1 MEGVGSASRLPDVS
15 PIFGLLPV
23 TPAQLT
29 SKPAHSAE
37 TFAGL
42 LEAIRESVIYTDLEG
57 RIGYWNEGATRI
69 FGYSAEEALGR
80 TPALLYP
87 DENPERLAADL
98 QEVMKGRDYSGE
110 WLGRRK
116 DGSEVWVDITTT
128 LVRDSRGAPTGF
140 LGIAKDITE
149 RKRAEQELERARAE
163 LRLIADAAPAYIAR
177 CDAER
182 RYRFVNRAYA
192 ARFGLTPQQVVGRH
206 IWEVVGREA
215 YESLREYIDQ
225 VLAGNPA
232 EFEVDVPYEEL
243 GRHYMHCAYAPERA
257 ADGSVVGLIAVITD
271 VTAQRVAELQLRRL
285 DRLETVGRLAGG
297 VAHEAN
303 NQMTVILGMVAFALR
318 DDGLSPPVRRD
329 LIHIQQA
336 AERTAAVS
344 RQLLT
349 FSRRQIT
356 RPRVLDLNAVVGGF
370 EPVLRRTLADEV
382 TLELKLADGLGPI
395 RVDQGQLEQ
404 LLLNL
409 VLNSR
414 DAMPEG
420 GLIEIATRDAWLEQD
435 FGRDRGIEVV
445 PGQYARLQV
454 RDTGHGMD
462 RRTLNHMFEP
472 FFTTKEVGRGTGLGL
487 ASVYG
492 IVKQHDGYVFV
503 DSAPGQ
509 GTTFDVYLPATDGR
523 AEGRRDGEAE
533 RQ

>member
-1 MEGVGSASRLPDVS
+1 M
-15 PIFGLLPV
+15 
-23 TPAQLT
+23 
-29 SKPAHSAE
+29 
-37 TFAGL
+37 
-42 LEAIRESVIYTDLEG
+42 
-57 RIGYWNEGATRI
+57 
-69 FGYSAEEALGR
+69 LGQ

-87 DENPERLAADL
+87 NENPERLAADL

-116 DGSEVWVDITTT
+116 DGSDVWVDITTT
-128 LVRDSRGAPTGF
+128 LVRDSQGKPAGF
-140 LGIAKDITE
+140 LGLAKDITE
-149 RKRAEQELERARAE
+149 RKRAETELERARAHI
-163 LRLIADAAPAYIAR
+163 RLIADAAPAYIAH

-182 RYRFVNRAYA
+182 RYRFVNQAYA
-192 ARFGLTPQQVVGRH
+192 ARFGLTPEQVVGRH

-215 YESLREYIDQ
+215 YESVREYVDQ
-225 VLAGNPA
+225 VLQGTPV
-232 EFEVDVPYEEL
+232 EFEVEVPYEEL
-243 GRHYMHCAYAPERA
+243 GRHYMHCAYAPDRA
-257 ADGSVVGLIAVITD
+257 ADGSVVGLIGVITD
-271 VTAQRVAELQLRRL
+271 VTAQRVAEVQLRRL
-285 DRLETVGRLAGG
+285 DRLDVVGRLAGG

-303 NQMTVILGMVAFALR
+303 NQMTVVLGMVSFVLR
-318 DDGLSPPVRRD
+318 DAGLSPAVRRD
-329 LIHIQQA
+329 LIRIQRA

-356 RPRVLDLNAVVGGF
+356 QPRVLDLNALVEGF
-370 EPVLRRTLADEV
+370 EPVLRRTLADDV
-382 TLELKLADGLGPI
+382 TLELNLADGLGPI
-395 RVDQGQLEQ
+395 RADQSQLEQ

-420 GLIEIATRDAWLEQD
+420 GLIEIATRHAWLERD
-435 FGRDRGIEVV
+435 FGRDRGIEVK
-445 PGQYARLQV
+445 PGRYARLQV

-462 RRTLNHMFEP
+462 PRTLNHLFEP

-509 GTTFDVYLPATDGR
+509 GTTFDVYLPATDASRLVSGDR
-523 AEGRRDGEAE
+523 
-533 RQ
+533 

>member
-1 MEGVGSASRLPDVS
+1 
-15 PIFGLLPV
+15 V
-23 TPAQLT
+23 TSAQLT

-57 RIGYWNEGATRI
+57 RICYWNEGATRI
-69 FGYSAEEALGR
+69 FGYSAEEMLGQ

-87 DENPERLAADL
+87 KENPERLAADL

-128 LVRDSRGAPTGF
+128 LVRDSRGGPRGF
-140 LGIAKDITE
+140 LGVAKDITE
-149 RKRAEQELERARAE
+149 RKRAEQELDRVRAE
-163 LRLIADAAPAYIAR
+163 LRLIADAAPAYIAH

-182 RYRFVNRAYA
+182 RYRFVNQAYA
-192 ARFGLTPQQVVGRH
+192 TRFGLTPQQVVGRH

-215 YESLREYIDQ
+215 YESVREYLDQ
-225 VLAGNPA
+225 VLAGNPV
-232 EFEVDVPYEEL
+232 EFEVEVPFEEL
-243 GRHYMHCAYAPERA
+243 GRHYMHCAYAPEQA
-257 ADGSVVGLIAVITD
+257 TDGSVIGLIAVVTD
-271 VTAQRVAELQLRRL
+271 VTAQRVTELQLRRL

-303 NQMTVILGMVAFALR
+303 NQMSVVLGMVSFVLR
-318 DDGLSPPVRRD
+318 NAGLSPEIRRD
-329 LIHIQQA
+329 LNHVRQA

-344 RQLLT
+344 QQLLT

-356 RPRVLDLNAVVGGF
+356 RPRVLDLNTVVGGF
-370 EPVLRRTLADEV
+370 EPVLRRTLGDDV
-382 TLELKLADGLGPI
+382 TLELNLVDGLGPI
-395 RVDQGQLEQ
+395 RADKSQLEQ

-435 FGRDRGIEVV
+435 FGRDRGIEVA
-445 PGQYARLQV
+445 PGRYVRLQV
-454 RDTGHGMD
+454 RDTGQGMD
-462 RRTLNHMFEP
+462 QRTLSHLFEP

-487 ASVYG
+487 ATVYG
-492 IVKQHDGYVFV
+492 IVKQHNGYVFV
-503 DSAPGQ
+503 DSALGQ
-509 GTTFDVYLPATDGR
+509 GTTFEVYFPATEGRADGR
-523 AEGRRDGEAE
+523 SDGLAVG
-533 RQ
+533 Q